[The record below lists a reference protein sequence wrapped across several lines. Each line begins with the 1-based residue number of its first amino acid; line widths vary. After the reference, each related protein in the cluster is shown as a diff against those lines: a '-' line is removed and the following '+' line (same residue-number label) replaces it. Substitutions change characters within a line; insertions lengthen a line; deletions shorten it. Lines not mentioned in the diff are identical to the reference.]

1 MRTGGVFML
10 QRYILPLAVLLA
22 VSATGCSASGGYTVV
37 EGRLKPG
44 HFNFVPIIERKEP
57 GGDGWQA
64 ACVHLVLKRA
74 LGEPYTCIFSVEM
87 PIETTTGPIS
97 LVRARRHAAE
107 CANLAAQVA
116 LKATTP
122 ETPLGIACTNFV
134 QTYFVLLGRA
144 LRGSRVTRRC
154 HEVPE

>member
-64 ACVHLVLKRA
+64 ACVHLVL
-74 LGEPYTCIFSVEM
+74 ISVEM